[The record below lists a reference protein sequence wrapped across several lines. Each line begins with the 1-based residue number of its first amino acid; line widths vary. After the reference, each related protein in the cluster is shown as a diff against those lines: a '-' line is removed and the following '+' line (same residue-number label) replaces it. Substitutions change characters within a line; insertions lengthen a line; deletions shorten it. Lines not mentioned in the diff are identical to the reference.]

1 MSRRRRMAG
10 TDCARPRDLR
20 AEGHPLNEGRAPAGE
35 LPLAKAFVL
44 LRYVL
49 IAATIYLIVAEGE
62 FAAPP
67 PAILGLFLV
76 AFASNL
82 LAGFLPAEVCA
93 ASWFE
98 TGIILGDTVWIT
110 LALVWSGHF
119 NGDFVYLYFFVLLLA
134 AIGENLSLIAV
145 GSVFVCAGYGYLM
158 TTSGGQWSLWHSPSI
173 IRLPFLFTASIFYG
187 YLVDRVRNERRHSLV
202 ADAAAN
208 AKFEL
213 LATVSHE
220 IRTPMNA
227 ILGCADILGRP
238 ETRGDERSEFIATI
252 RRNGEHL
259 MRLLDDILAFSK
271 IEAGKLAIETTGV
284 DPARV
289 VAEIESTMRVRAS
302 EKGIALSVETQG
314 AVPVR
319 IQTDPT
325 RLRQILINLVGNA
338 VKFCEAGSV
347 RLGLRMA
354 RPDEASRPML
364 CFEVTDTG
372 IGISAEGQAA
382 LFRPFSQADSS
393 TAGRF
398 GGTGLGLAISKRLAN
413 LLGGDISMRS
423 VVGKGSTFVL
433 MLPAHAVP
441 PSEAPDSVPTP
452 ALPEPAAQPS
462 TPRGPRILLAEDGP
476 DNQRLFRHFLRK
488 AGMQVEIAGNGRVA
502 YEMAIGAAA
511 AGAPFDVILMDMQM
525 PEMDG
530 YQATAELRKAGYHG
544 PILALTAFA
553 QSTDRAKCLDAGCD
567 EFLSKPIGADQLVL
581 AVRRQLDAG
590 RPAPEEGKH
599 EQGQERARE
608 PEPAAE
614 PLVSELADEPELR
627 ELIARYV
634 AALPE
639 RAAALERSLAGGDL
653 QTLGKQAHDLK
664 GTAGTYGF
672 PSLTHEAGI
681 LEVTVRHGCP
691 STEIHEHVAR
701 LIDLCRR
708 ARATRHEASPRP

>member
-1 MSRRRRMAG
+1 
-10 TDCARPRDLR
+10 
-20 AEGHPLNEGRAPAGE
+20 
-35 LPLAKAFVL
+35 
-44 LRYVL
+44 
-49 IAATIYLIVAEGE
+49 
-62 FAAPP
+62 
-67 PAILGLFLV
+67 
-76 AFASNL
+76 
-82 LAGFLPAEVCA
+82 
-93 ASWFE
+93 
-98 TGIILGDTVWIT
+98 
-110 LALVWSGHF
+110 
-119 NGDFVYLYFFVLLLA
+119 
-134 AIGENLSLIAV
+134 
-145 GSVFVCAGYGYLM
+145 
-158 TTSGGQWSLWHSPSI
+158 
-173 IRLPFLFTASIFYG
+173 
-187 YLVDRVRNERRHSLV
+187 
-202 ADAAAN
+202 
-208 AKFEL
+208 
-213 LATVSHE
+213 
-220 IRTPMNA
+220 
-227 ILGCADILGRP
+227 
-238 ETRGDERSEFIATI
+238 
-252 RRNGEHL
+252 
-259 MRLLDDILAFSK
+259 
-271 IEAGKLAIETTGV
+271 
-284 DPARV
+284 
-289 VAEIESTMRVRAS
+289 
-302 EKGIALSVETQG
+302 
-314 AVPVR
+314 
-319 IQTDPT
+319 
-325 RLRQILINLVGNA
+325 
-338 VKFCEAGSV
+338 
-347 RLGLRMA
+347 
-354 RPDEASRPML
+354 
-364 CFEVTDTG
+364 
-372 IGISAEGQAA
+372 
-382 LFRPFSQADSS
+382 
-393 TAGRF
+393 
-398 GGTGLGLAISKRLAN
+398 
-413 LLGGDISMRS
+413 
-423 VVGKGSTFVL
+423 

-462 TPRGPRILLAEDGP
+462 TPGGARILLAEDGP

-530 YQATAELRKAGYHG
+530 YQATAQLRKAGYHG

-553 QSTDRAKCLDAGCD
+553 QSTDRAKCLAAGCD

-708 ARATRHEASPRP
+708 ARATRREASPRI